1 MSWLARREHG
11 SQELRRKLIGKGCPA
26 PVADQTVEQLQRER
40 LLSDERFLESLVRA
54 RRTRGY
60 GPLRIRKELRDK
72 GVARDAIERGLD
84 AARAGWDED
93 IERVRRK
100 KFGARRPKNMAERAR
115 QARFLQHRGFTFD
128 QIQQVLNPREVD

>member
-26 PVADQTVEQLQRER
+26 AVADQTVEQLQRER

-72 GVARDAIERGLD
+72 GVTRDAIERGLD

-115 QARFLQHRGFTFD
+115 QARFLKHRGFTFD

>member
-1 MSWLARREHG
+1 
-11 SQELRRKLIGKGCPA
+11 
-26 PVADQTVEQLQRER
+26 VT
-40 LLSDERFLESLVRA
+40 
-54 RRTRGY
+54 
-60 GPLRIRKELRDK
+60 
-72 GVARDAIERGLD
+72 RDAIERGLD